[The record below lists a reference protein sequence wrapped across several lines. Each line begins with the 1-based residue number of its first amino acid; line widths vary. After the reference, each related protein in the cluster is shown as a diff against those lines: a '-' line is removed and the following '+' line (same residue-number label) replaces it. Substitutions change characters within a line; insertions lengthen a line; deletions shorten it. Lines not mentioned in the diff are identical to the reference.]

1 MNNDFR
7 FVHREETF
15 NDLAVRELAK
25 GRSAC
30 ICRIQFKRCTTDE
43 CEHCQINARFQECF
57 DSMSDYDKQRLSSYI
72 ARQYVIDS
80 RDPETWLSHK
90 ALFWYTLKNVLI
102 LTISLVVMFS
112 TFIGVMCLVEGFPC
126 DMPDSVVDQMIID
139 TLNVSHS
146 QVWDL
151 NFDGKVNCID
161 YAVTFKC
168 IWDLKYPEYKNMCE
182 IIRNKNDRTGMH
194 HLFVRVIN
202 NRHFINIETWAKDT
216 SKYLMEQN
224 WKSGKYDART
234 NISGE
239 TMLWLKRCRRGIAYG
254 FKI

>member
-25 GRSAC
+25 SRSAC
-30 ICRIQFKRCTTDE
+30 ICRIQFKRCKSYE
-43 CEHCQINARFQECF
+43 CEHCQINARFQACF
-57 DSMSDYDKQRLSSYI
+57 DSMTEYDRQRLSSYI

-80 RDPETWLSHK
+80 KDPETWLSHK
-90 ALFWYTLKNVLI
+90 GLLIHTVGMVLGAAIMLTLFFCYVI
-102 LTISLVVMFS
+102 
-112 TFIGVMCLVEGFPC
+112 FIFGSCG
-126 DMPDSVVDQMIID
+126 DMPESTVNQMIID
-139 TLNVSHS
+139 TLDCSHS
-146 QVWDL
+146 QVRDL
-151 NFDGKVNCID
+151 DYNGKVNCID

-182 IIRNKNDRTGMH
+182 IIRNRNLNTGMH

-202 NRHFINIETWAKDT
+202 NRHSIFIETWAQDT

-224 WKSGKYDART
+224 WNAGKYDARL

-239 TMLWLKRCRRGIAYG
+239 TVLWLKRCKSGIAYG